1 MKPMLWTSV
10 AALTAVGLAA
20 VLAAMGPA
28 AAQEATRPVASH
40 TDWGVYVVGDPK
52 ECYIVTP
59 PTSSTA
65 RRDGQTVQVNRG
77 DIRLFVTFRPADSVT
92 NEVSFSAGYP
102 IREGSSVQLAV
113 GTDSFALS
121 PGAGDAAEWAWPG
134 SPAEDATLVAAM
146 RRGAKA
152 TVTGVSSRGTTTI
165 DEFSLL
171 GFTAALEDAESRCN

>member
-20 VLAAMGPA
+20 ALAAMGPA